1 MTPPVWWGIAG
12 QIVAAGWVRW
22 LYLDGPMRYDE
33 AFTAWRYAIK
43 SLGTIISTYSL
54 PNNHVFHT
62 VLAHVTIRMA
72 GFEPQVVRLPAFVAG
87 VALVPAVFVAF
98 ARLRNQAAGLLAA
111 ALVAGSPVLIDY
123 SANARGYS
131 IAALL
136 AVVAV
141 AVLAGPAERH
151 LSLRVF
157 AAGGIGA
164 LGLWT
169 VPVFAYAWSG
179 VLLWLL
185 FGPFGR
191 WKRRLYLGLGTG
203 ATSAVGATVLYQPIL
218 TNEGPS
224 ALFANRFLTPEPF
237 SAFLRQVPSFLSDV
251 GAMWAHS
258 VPRLLVAA
266 IAVGI
271 IMHLVADPPITRS
284 LGRAMLIAV
293 GTLLLAQHV
302 IPYPRNWLVLLPLV
316 LGLTASGWITAVE
329 HLHTRGPNLR
339 VVAIVSLLITG
350 WMLFTVL
357 TGATSLSGED
367 DGLTDAEA
375 ITRDL
380 ASRIEEGDYVA
391 AEIPST
397 APLRYYFL
405 LHGVPVEALEL
416 PNTAPNRLYVVTTK
430 GQRPIDVINS
440 RFDVEGVQLVTSY
453 DSGELWLAERHSVR
467 QGDG

>member
-1 MTPPVWWGIAG
+1 
-12 QIVAAGWVRW
+12 
-22 LYLDGPMRYDE
+22 
-33 AFTAWRYAIK
+33 
-43 SLGTIISTYSL
+43 
-54 PNNHVFHT
+54 
-62 VLAHVTIRMA
+62 
-72 GFEPQVVRLPAFVAG
+72 
-87 VALVPAVFVAF
+87 
-98 ARLRNQAAGLLAA
+98 
-111 ALVAGSPVLIDY
+111 
-123 SANARGYS
+123 
-131 IAALL
+131 
-136 AVVAV
+136 
-141 AVLAGPAERH
+141 
-151 LSLRVF
+151 
-157 AAGGIGA
+157 
-164 LGLWT
+164 
-169 VPVFAYAWSG
+169 
-179 VLLWLL
+179 
-185 FGPFGR
+185 
-191 WKRRLYLGLGTG
+191 
-203 ATSAVGATVLYQPIL
+203 
-218 TNEGPS
+218 
-224 ALFANRFLTPEPF
+224 
-237 SAFLRQVPSFLSDV
+237 
-251 GAMWAHS
+251 
-258 VPRLLVAA
+258 
-266 IAVGI
+266 
-271 IMHLVADPPITRS
+271 MHLVADPPITRS